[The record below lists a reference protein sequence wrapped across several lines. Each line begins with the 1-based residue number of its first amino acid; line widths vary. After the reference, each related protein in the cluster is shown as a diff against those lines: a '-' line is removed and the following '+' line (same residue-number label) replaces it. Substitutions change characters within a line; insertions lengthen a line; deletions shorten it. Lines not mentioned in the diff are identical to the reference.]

1 MILGDTG
8 CIEHD
13 PFIDFEQAD
22 NLNLEPGLFAN
33 LPQQRRFQALARF
46 DNAARQRP
54 PVFERLT
61 PPFDE
66 QDVVAFDNK
75 SPNAENRAFGI
86 LAANIATLPWRRF

>member
-1 MILGDTG
+1 VILGDTG

-33 LPQQRRFQALARF
+33 LALQCFFETLARF
-46 DNAARQRP
+46 HATAGERP
-54 PVFERLT
+54 PVFERLAS
-61 PPFDE
+61 PFDQE
-66 QDVVAFDNK
+66 DAVAFDNE

-86 LAANIATLPWRRF
+86 LAANIATLP